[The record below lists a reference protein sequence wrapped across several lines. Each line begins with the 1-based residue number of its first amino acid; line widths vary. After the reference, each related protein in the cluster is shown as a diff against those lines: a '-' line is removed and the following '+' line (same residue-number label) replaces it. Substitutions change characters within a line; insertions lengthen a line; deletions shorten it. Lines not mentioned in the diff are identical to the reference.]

1 VLLTGALLWPA
12 AAAAWGTPGIAAAAD
27 RWIGTWEAAP
37 QKMSP
42 GDLPPGNRLA
52 DSTLRQVVH
61 VSLGGACLRMRFSN
75 RFGDG
80 PLVLNAVAA
89 ARSAAAG
96 AVVAGSVRRVT
107 FGGSPS
113 VTIPAGAC
121 KYSDPIE
128 FPLAP
133 LSDLAVTVRFE
144 KTPDAITGHPGAR
157 CMSYLVAGDAV
168 TSAEVPS
175 AVRMAHWYVLS
186 GVDIA
191 WDGPNAAVVVL
202 GDSIT
207 DGRGSTTDGNGR
219 WTDFLARRFQANA
232 STTRIGVLN
241 AGIGGNRVLHDGLG
255 PSALSRLDRDVLDQ
269 SGARWLIVLEGV
281 NDIGTGPADEPGVAA
296 IGHQLIAAYEQ
307 LIDRTR
313 ARHIRIYGATILPFG
328 GSAYFTPD
336 REAARQTVNRW
347 IRTSGRF
354 DGVVDF
360 DAAVRDAADST
371 RLRATVDCGD
381 HLHLSDRGYR
391 IMAEAVDLGLFAE

>member
-1 VLLTGALLWPA
+1 
-12 AAAAWGTPGIAAAAD
+12 
-27 RWIGTWEAAP
+27 
-37 QKMSP
+37 MSL

-61 VSLGGACLRMRFSN
+61 VSLGGACLRLRFSN
-75 RFGDG
+75 RFGNG
-80 PLVLNAVAA
+80 PLVLNSVAA
-89 ARSAAAG
+89 ARSAGGG
-96 AVVAGSVRRVT
+96 AVIAGSARRVT
-107 FGGSPS
+107 FGGGPS

-133 LSDLAVTVRFE
+133 LSDLAVTVRFG
-144 KTPDAITGHPGAR
+144 KAPDAVTGHPGAR
-157 CMSYLVAGDAV
+157 CTSYLVAGDAV

-175 AVRMAHWYVLS
+175 AVRVAHWYVLS
-186 GVDIA
+186 GVDVVG
-191 WDGPNAAVVVL
+191 DEPSAAVVVL

-219 WTDFLARRFQANA
+219 WTDYLARRLQANA

-281 NDIGTGPADEPGVAA
+281 NDIGTGPADGPGVAE
-296 IGHQLIAAYEQ
+296 IGRQLIAAYEQ
-307 LIDRTR
+307 IIDRAR
-313 ARHIRIYGATILPFG
+313 ARQIRVYGATILPFG
-328 GSAYFTPD
+328 GSSYFTSD
-336 REAARQTVNRW
+336 QEATRQTVNRW

-360 DAAVRDAADST
+360 DAVVRDAADPT
-371 RLRATVDCGD
+371 RLQTAADCGD

-391 IMAEAVDLGLFAE
+391 IMAEAVDLGLFADQK